1 MGIYHGRNI
10 SIGGQ
15 VMDLFNFIALFDLH
29 YMIPFFVTEHC
40 NAFLE
45 ETWRARKLR
54 RPIWIFF
61 SQVIL
66 NFSIT
71 GYESE
76 LELIMEDDSFI

>member
-1 MGIYHGRNI
+1 
-10 SIGGQ
+10 
-15 VMDLFNFIALFDLH
+15 MDLFNFIALFDLH

-45 ETWRARKLR
+45 ETWRARKLQ